1 MTGFEILLTLSII
14 VIINIT
20 IAIKYII
27 KSKPTDIEDWLL
39 TITCSLFMILIEF
52 ISLIVLYLLWL
63 ILLEFIN
70 ANWYSFFHNKI
81 I

>member
-14 VIINIT
+14 VIINII

-27 KSKPTDIEDWLL
+27 KSKPIDLEDWLI
-39 TITCSLFMILIEF
+39 TVTCSLFLVLCEF
-52 ISLIVLYLLWL
+52 ISLIALYLIWL